1 MPSLYDCKVEM
12 MISWDFYTIL
22 FSMYIDINIG
32 ILTQISVFNG
42 LFFFFFFF
50 LQWLS
55 RMLSIR
61 KEIQWRY
68 VVGLGKGMSVTS

>member
-1 MPSLYDCKVEM
+1 M
-12 MISWDFYTIL
+12 MVNLVKFMMVNFYIIL
-22 FSMYIDINIG
+22 SSRCVDINVG